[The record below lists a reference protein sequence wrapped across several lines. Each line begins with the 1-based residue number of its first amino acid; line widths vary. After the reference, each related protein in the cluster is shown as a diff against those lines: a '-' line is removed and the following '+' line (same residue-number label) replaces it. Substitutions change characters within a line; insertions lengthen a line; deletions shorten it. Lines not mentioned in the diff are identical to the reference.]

1 MATKDL
7 LLQNPLL
14 GNTITQAD
22 NRYQQYRQTK
32 QQISADA
39 GFTYELSD
47 SSYQA
52 YMEGQQ
58 SIQQYAGLVDSIRK
72 GKQDLLS
79 IGLDEN
85 TINVINSIISEAAD
99 PVSLQNDLL
108 TAVAFSENM
117 GISVKDA
124 MQNLDSLIEAQFF
137 TPVPKGKTAAKAVK
151 DSFYLG
157 TLTLDRGHLGTKL
170 MAQTPGSEEYNA
182 TLKQLQEIDA
192 EMAERQDWM
201 ARPWYTELLKFSAQ
215 TLPYS
220 MESMAAGGLGA
231 GLVAVAGSL
240 IPGAA
245 PLIALSGIAA
255 GVARFGQGFAVES
268 GNLYYD
274 LVSQGIDDNVARGV
288 ASGYGVLAA
297 TIEQALGGTV
307 SRVLNGAGI
316 PVKSVASKLTA
327 RMISSGA
334 LTNAAAKFAA
344 TYGTDVFMN
353 GAEEFL
359 QSFSSNAATNL
370 AYVLSD
376 LKAPKSVNDMLS
388 EAWDEGVAG
397 VAGSLFL
404 GGFGAGL
411 DVRMNAKQGI
421 GISNAAQNIH
431 SKAQYENVV
440 SKSYRPEGITDSDW
454 QELIDAAWNQNAE
467 HREMTWSDGSYAAY
481 AGAEISA
488 NEAVYSMQGKAYEAQ
503 GAEEMKGKNLFFQ
516 DRKTETS
523 AGTVH
528 TMLFGNPD
536 QLGIGAS
543 RYSAMQKQE
552 AQMDLTAEDME
563 ALQQKSLKMPKIGE
577 ITYRTKGGTLE
588 ILSAGME
595 EGYQD
600 LQRQAVE
607 QLISMYPD
615 YDIQWKN
622 PGELQA
628 IYDDIVASNPK
639 GEQAGLNY
647 GTRYDSADTETVKRW
662 IGNKFSSDAEE
673 QSVMAAI
680 LQSYAGRMNLSGEEF
695 ISKYL
700 EDIGTIDEKIEE
712 EIRNQG
718 VDPEKVKGFTKFS
731 RESARAIIYAGKNAD
746 LSTFDH
752 ELNHVV
758 MSIGENK
765 ADFEKAVH
773 DAIKTNRKRLD
784 KFIQQNIDIIKSAT
798 GKDGKYDP
806 SFVDKL
812 YQRAEG
818 DTRNWTR
825 AEEEFEAEL
834 FEAYRRK
841 GETLNPELKGILKRI
856 AEAYRRI
863 YRALRNALGTS
874 LNEEIRDYY
883 DRLHG
888 FDRTGADQGRDFSGW
903 KITPNLSL
911 SQEESDSIASQS
923 YAEQFAYIRDK
934 YVGTENYMRA
944 PNGSASNLTEEQWIM
959 VRTPNFKA
967 WFGDWENDPENAS
980 KVVDENGEPRE
991 VYHGTYGGEFDVFDI
1006 EKGNFESDM
1015 GRGFYFTSNYYDM
1028 SNNYEE
1034 GGPDFDNKID
1044 RLAESLINED
1054 EELDYDEAKE
1064 KAREI
1069 LFVGGSSFD
1078 VFLNMRNPA
1087 YVDSTRLFE
1096 FESSLDMDDFSDED
1110 EYYDAVNEEIDQKFA
1125 EAIDNA
1131 ISKAQ
1136 DEGINFDEDELRGI
1150 LGELAYEGVG
1160 ISEAKERL
1168 MVYSSADNGDFADN
1182 ELLRCVIE
1190 ACGFDG
1196 IIDSTVSD
1204 KFANMNIEEG
1214 TSHFIAF
1221 KPNQI
1226 KSATDNSGAFSAGND
1241 SILYQTAGEKIKS
1254 LKAEYKDFIE
1264 DKEYW
1269 NNKHFSEFYAAYP
1282 DAVLNVIAKYP
1293 KVSYD
1298 GILMLA
1304 ELESKFMPY
1313 QKEHIQAKILKEYFG
1328 SDYILLP
1335 SKLTPISDIFGV
1347 KLNTSVPDIYG
1358 QVFDFNS
1365 FIELKYVNYNVAKNL
1380 KSTLKQHGIPVVFA
1394 ADIKDDWIARW
1405 ENEEELKNYSHFEY
1419 IIVDIKGK
1427 KFLIHSVKKGPLY
1440 KALLRYK
1447 AGISSAHHL
1456 SGVALMPNSIMEM
1469 KPSPLVELYIDELKA
1484 VKHGATIP
1492 YEAYLAAKK
1501 ELASPQVESDSSLL
1515 FQSSDGDTD
1524 AEIENGNLY
1533 ISHTI
1538 TQRNLIKAASMGGFP
1553 MPSLAITKPRY
1564 AGSTRNYGEI
1574 VLIGGWKMGQ
1584 GEIEAGTVYDRDLWS
1599 PMYPDPQYAYGIEDI
1614 VEYVQ
1619 SVHRKYS
1626 YLNTEPLDITAT
1638 TIDVLGAETLDDTV
1652 SIFVNVGSY
1661 PALAVEYLN
1670 EMGIEHSDNIGSEK
1684 YHRDL
1689 RDLVYAT
1696 RESLDSY
1703 RSWLKGKLSKFYD
1716 APYIMVG
1723 EEQKPY
1729 TLENVLAYLMS
1740 KDIKGNKF
1748 HRMNTTGNLFALAAR
1763 NFKSREDMRSAEGML
1778 DSDSPESVFSGEMGA
1793 LAEALE
1799 GNGFAFEDYNNALE
1813 GVRQFLA
1820 GNMSTKEDMAN
1831 ALDEQYRVPAV
1842 IDAAY
1847 NLAEALS
1854 TNAASLGYFE
1864 AKPGRIIRLNEF
1876 SAAVVPSDISVDAYE
1891 LLNSAG
1897 LKIMFY
1903 DTTHNYYAREN
1914 AIRELVSREKGYL
1927 FQEETPQ
1934 EIWLEDIQNIANG
1947 CTDYEQFRIAVD
1959 AFAMG
1964 EPTES
1969 AEADMLAAWKS
1980 RKAPS
1985 SSYTNSPDE
1994 EPIDWEADWDTLAVD
2009 YGEHTDYEM
2018 YDDDTEEFIITSWA
2032 MARETDEEEAEAART
2047 TLENPNSYHVSRED
2061 RQDDFVAILD
2071 HDDQL
2076 YAYLSALRRASRTI
2090 AFGSERDLDFDPAAE
2105 PERYERLKEAS
2116 QKIQQEVAPFVRNV
2130 IFGKDDASWDIKSL
2144 PDRTKSI
2151 IRGIIA
2157 NNPGDYMDLYYLA
2170 SNNAYWHDSMDL
2182 QSEIEQEAARIAAE
2196 KGLTIAEKRKL
2207 VQELG
2212 DKDLEEKIIRTGDIT
2227 NADVRGLLIR
2237 KRQRA
2242 EEARKEYEL
2251 IQDMLNE
2258 RIAYKDGKI
2267 VQITLQA
2274 KEAQESLYK
2283 VGKEL
2288 SEVNAQLEHTA
2299 ARLSKKA
2306 KGMGLDTKI
2315 VQEQQEL
2322 IRKKAH
2328 LERLYSQRSSI
2339 LRNLFN
2345 EGKYYGRAGEQKIS
2359 EIDARIGS
2367 LLEEIVAL
2375 EQSEVLTQDEAIEK
2389 IISLTSLIE
2398 DKKARD
2404 RLYKTVTLE
2413 RWKAAKKLGEER
2425 AKAEKKLHDTIYVER
2440 LKASNAIKAEQ
2451 QKAEDRLLAQRMHDA
2466 VIYGRAYGRKI
2477 QKLEDAIKSMK
2488 QAKAQERAARKLKKE
2503 MQRLADGIMRKP
2515 SAAIHLDEAEQI
2527 LKIQMAFDPA
2537 FRSKMRVAGS
2547 MMDIND
2553 LKDMLKNDPSNP
2565 LLTMLTE
2572 DQLRRLLKKSL
2583 DEMSLAELQAIAESV
2598 KNLREKGRA
2607 KREAYLINQR
2617 IETRNIQSLLIQ
2629 QLMSSSKYKEPEFH
2643 GSLEER
2649 ERMKSDRWR
2658 ARYLSTYS
2666 MARQA
2671 QMLDDNHKGNFY
2683 NLLIRR
2689 KRDRQ
2694 NAEARA
2700 ILERRKPVEDAVE
2713 INGISFD
2720 DFYSESVEVSIDG
2733 KKATFTLSQLAY
2745 VYLAKNNEKN
2755 RAAVA
2760 YGNLISQA
2768 EKGAVENGVKA
2779 RIIGTGK
2786 DFEQAR
2792 RDAAN
2797 EEIRK
2802 IGDRRYAELYAY
2814 AEEAINGNPAAKA
2827 VVAEIEASLN
2837 SDRFSDVVELMRR
2850 EFNMEVTR
2858 EAYYLPLN
2866 RVGFVGES
2874 PAERLQ
2880 ADILNQVPGMRATV
2894 DKGSTIARQ
2903 IISPLHQ
2910 SEVDLD
2916 LIKVWDNSIY
2926 DQEHL
2931 LAFLEYARLLD
2942 HVFKAG
2948 LSGRTRE
2955 LREAIENSHGP
2966 AMMKSIDAF
2975 INEVANPSS
2984 AAIARDMNQLVK
2996 IMRLLRGNMYAAT
3009 FGFRVSSVLNQL
3021 ITSPAAFLGK
3031 VSPLEL
3037 SRSAMMFMAHPIEMW
3052 NRVCELS
3059 PFMANRDA
3067 DIILGRFR
3075 EAAEKQGQSKAQEI
3089 YSQFL
3094 DIAMK
3099 GMEWSDRYTVGIGWY
3114 AIFEKELKAL
3124 GGVESPENIAKA
3136 VKVADEY
3143 VQETQPQGDETELS
3157 ALVKNDAFS
3166 LIAPFQT
3173 ALNTVWQ
3180 DVTYDIPVAFKDGR
3194 YVEAIGKMTG
3204 YAIAGVLLALVHGEL
3219 QPDEDDEKRGLAI
3232 ARRMLFGATTQ
3243 FTEPFPLVGDMIS
3256 NLFQLVITGE
3266 KEMLYNSSDFPALD
3280 TIYKGFTAAYDKKW
3294 AKALESIIY
3303 GAGQLFGAPIS
3314 EIKDIRRAIEN
3325 EDIRAIFGWRD

>member
-1 MATKDL
+1 MATISFNESL
-7 LLQNPLL
+7 TGQFLNNANQ
-14 GNTITQAD
+14 Q
-22 NRYQQYRQTK
+22 YQQYLQDK
-32 QQISADA
+32 SQKSQEL
-39 GFTYELSD
+39 GFTYDITNKSYDAILAGEKSASRMQGMIDTLQQNKQELAS
-47 SSYQA
+47 
-52 YMEGQQ
+52 
-58 SIQQYAGLVDSIRK
+58 L
-72 GKQDLLS
+72 
-79 IGLDEN
+79 GLDEDS
-85 TINVINSIISEAAD
+85 INSLNAIIAGAFDPEAM
-99 PVSLQNDLL
+99 QNDLL

-334 LTNAAAKFAA
+334 LTNATAKFAA
-344 TYGTDVFMN
+344 TYGTDLFMQ

-376 LKAPKSVNDMLS
+376 MKAPKSVNDMLS
-388 EAWDEGVAG
+388 EAWNEGVAG

-440 SKSYRPEGITDSDW
+440 SKNYRPEGITDSDW

-467 HREMTWSDGSYAAY
+467 HREMTWSDSSYAAY

-503 GAEEMKGKNLFFQ
+503 GAEEMKGKSLFFQ

-528 TMLFGNPD
+528 TILFGNPD

-595 EGYQD
+595 EGYAD

-622 PGELQA
+622 PGELRA

-712 EIRNQG
+712 EIRAQG

-784 KFIQQNIDIIKSAT
+784 KFIQQNIDIIKSARD
-798 GKDGKYDP
+798 KDGKYDP

-818 DTRNWTR
+818 DTRAWSR

-841 GETLNPELKGILKRI
+841 GETLNPELKGILRRI

-888 FDRTGADQGRDFSGW
+888 FDRTGADQGRNFSGW

-923 YAEQFAYIRDK
+923 YADQFAYIRDK
-934 YVGTENYMRA
+934 YVGTEAYMRA

-959 VRTPNFKA
+959 VRTPNFKK

-980 KVVDENGEPRE
+980 KVLDENGEPRE

-1015 GRGFYFTSNYYDM
+1015 GRGFYFTSDYSDM
-1028 SNNYEE
+1028 SDNYEE
-1034 GGPDFDNKID
+1034 GGPDFDNKIE
-1044 RLAESLINED
+1044 RLAEALMTNDED
-1054 EELDYDEAKE
+1054 LDSDEARE
-1064 KAREI
+1064 QAREI
-1069 LFVGGSSFD
+1069 LFVGGNSFD

-1087 YVDSTRLFE
+1087 YVNSTRLFE
-1096 FESSLDMDDFSDED
+1096 FESSLDIDDFVDED
-1110 EYYDAVNEEIDQKFA
+1110 EYYDAVNEEIEQEFA
-1125 EAIDNA
+1125 DAIDNA
-1131 ISKAQ
+1131 ISMAQ

-1241 SILYQTAGEKIKS
+1241 SILFQNESFDEAKKVLLGISPSKQFWQYDEKERAAFITVYIDHGDYIPDE
-1254 LKAEYKDFIE
+1254 LYPNLFIE
-1264 DKEYW
+1264 KNR
-1269 NNKHFSEFYAAYP
+1269 NN
-1282 DAVLNVIAKYP
+1282 P
-1293 KVSYD
+1293 K
-1298 GILMLA
+1298 
-1304 ELESKFMPY
+1304 SK
-1313 QKEHIQAKILKEYFG
+1313 QDEE
-1328 SDYILLP
+1328 
-1335 SKLTPISDIFGV
+1335 
-1347 KLNTSVPDIYG
+1347 
-1358 QVFDFNS
+1358 
-1365 FIELKYVNYNVAKNL
+1365 
-1380 KSTLKQHGIPVVFA
+1380 TLK
-1394 ADIKDDWIARW
+1394 KELTSARQ
-1405 ENEEELKNYSHFEY
+1405 
-1419 IIVDIKGK
+1419 
-1427 KFLIHSVKKGPLY
+1427 
-1440 KALLRYK
+1440 
-1447 AGISSAHHL
+1447 
-1456 SGVALMPNSIMEM
+1456 
-1469 KPSPLVELYIDELKA
+1469 
-1484 VKHGATIP
+1484 
-1492 YEAYLAAKK
+1492 LAAKGYEIYLLSNDMSVDGVIANRHNPDAFINALFLDFK
-1501 ELASPQVESDSSLL
+1501 KPDKYKNGSIKNSVRNGLAQADVVFIDISEVII
-1515 FQSSDGDTD
+1515 D
-1524 AEIENGNLY
+1524 A
-1533 ISHTI
+1533 
-1538 TQRNLIKAASMGGFP
+1538 
-1553 MPSLAITKPRY
+1553 
-1564 AGSTRNYGEI
+1564 
-1574 VLIGGWKMGQ
+1574 
-1584 GEIEAGTVYDRDLWS
+1584 
-1599 PMYPDPQYAYGIEDI
+1599 
-1614 VEYVQ
+1614 
-1619 SVHRKYS
+1619 
-1626 YLNTEPLDITAT
+1626 
-1638 TIDVLGAETLDDTV
+1638 
-1652 SIFVNVGSY
+1652 
-1661 PALAVEYLN
+1661 
-1670 EMGIEHSDNIGSEK
+1670 
-1684 YHRDL
+1684 
-1689 RDLVYAT
+1689 
-1696 RESLDSY
+1696 
-1703 RSWLKGKLSKFYD
+1703 
-1716 APYIMVG
+1716 
-1723 EEQKPY
+1723 
-1729 TLENVLAYLMS
+1729 
-1740 KDIKGNKF
+1740 KDIKAKI
-1748 HRMNTTGNLFALAAR
+1748 
-1763 NFKSREDMRSAEGML
+1763 EDQIRRYKKNDAK
-1778 DSDSPESVFSGEMGA
+1778 
-1793 LAEALE
+1793 
-1799 GNGFAFEDYNNALE
+1799 
-1813 GVRQFLA
+1813 
-1820 GNMSTKEDMAN
+1820 TKELLNRKD
-1831 ALDEQYRVPAV
+1831 V
-1842 IDAAY
+1842 IV
-1847 NLAEALS
+1847 LTKS
-1854 TNAASLGYFE
+1854 GYFCYE
-1864 AKPGRIIRLNEF
+1864 IKNGEV
-1876 SAAVVPSDISVDAYE
+1876 SSDISIE
-1891 LLNSAG
+1891 SMRLLINQNPQSN
-1897 LKIMFY
+1897 LMVRSNI
-1903 DTTHNYYAREN
+1903 DSVN
-1914 AIRELVSREKGYL
+1914 AL
-1927 FQEETPQ
+1927 FQEETPK

-1969 AEADMLAAWKS
+1969 AEADMLAAWKN

-2032 MARETDEEEAEAART
+2032 MARGTDGEEAETART

-2170 SNNAYWHDSMDL
+2170 SNNEYWHDSMDL

-2288 SEVNAQLEHTA
+2288 SEVNAQLEHAA

-2367 LLEEIVAL
+2367 LLDEIVAL

-2389 IISLTSLIE
+2389 IISLTSLID

-2413 RWKAAKKLGEER
+2413 RWKAAKKLKEER

-2572 DQLRRLLKKSL
+2572 EQLRRLLKKSL

-2649 ERMKSDRWR
+2649 ERRKSDRWR
-2658 ARYLSTYS
+2658 ALYLSTYS

-2671 QMLDDNHKGNFY
+2671 QMLDDDHKGNFY

-2694 NAEARA
+2694 NEEARA
-2700 ILERRKPVEDAVE
+2700 ILARRKPVEDAVE

-2733 KKATFTLSQLAY
+2733 KNATFTLSQLAY

-2792 RDAAN
+2792 RDAVN

-2894 DKGSTIARQ
+2894 NKGSTIARQ

-2984 AAIARDMNQLVK
+2984 AVIARDMNLLGK

-3031 VSPLEL
+3031 VNPLEL

-3059 PFMANRDA
+3059 AFMANRDA

-3075 EAAEKQGQSKAQEI
+3075 EAAEKQGQSKAQAA
-3089 YSQFL
+3089 YSEFI

-3180 DVTYDIPVAFKDGR
+3180 DVTYDIPVAFKEGR
-3194 YVEAIGKMTG
+3194 YAEAIGKMTG

-3232 ARRMLFGATTQ
+3232 ARRIFFGATTQ

-3280 TIYKGFTAAYDKKW
+3280 TIYKGVQAAYDKKW